1 MQLLTVFIRME
12 INKGRLN
19 HTLLN
24 DKHFVSD
31 PLTMLVNNM
40 INIFLI
46 NPNIILYDIFSLNTY
61 GYQ

>member
-12 INKGRLN
+12 INKSRLN
-19 HTLLN
+19 HKLLN

-46 NPNIILYDIFSLNTY
+46 NQNIILYDIFSLNTY

>member
-1 MQLLTVFIRME
+1 ME
-12 INKGRLN
+12 INKSRLN